1 MTLLS
6 VRSVRRARAPGHSH
20 RAPGHRHRTSCKPA
34 IFTILTAWA
43 EAVAEALAYAPESVE
58 SVLAEASSGAQWRDT
73 LELARPS
80 ARLGEAID
88 SMGRAVRAFDHPAT
102 FDALV
107 AALAEDPPGELE
119 LDGLVRRVVLSMLE
133 QRRTRHVRSPW

>member
-1 MTLLS
+1 M
-6 VRSVRRARAPGHSH
+6 
-20 RAPGHRHRTSCKPA
+20 
-34 IFTILTAWA
+34 
-43 EAVAEALAYAPESVE
+43 
-58 SVLAEASSGAQWRDT
+58 LAEASSGAQWRDT
-73 LELARPS
+73 LELAQAS

-88 SMGRAVRAFDHPAT
+88 SMGRVLRAVDHAPT

-107 AALAEDPPGELE
+107 AALAEDRPGELE